1 MTEDRNHELDAL
13 KAIAK
18 RAYESFMTTS
28 ENGVISNVGE
38 FALAVDI
45 LNLIPKNQ

>member
-1 MTEDRNHELDAL
+1 VTEDRNHELDAL

-18 RAYESFMTTS
+18 RAYESFMATS
-28 ENGVISNVGE
+28 TPAGVSNVGE